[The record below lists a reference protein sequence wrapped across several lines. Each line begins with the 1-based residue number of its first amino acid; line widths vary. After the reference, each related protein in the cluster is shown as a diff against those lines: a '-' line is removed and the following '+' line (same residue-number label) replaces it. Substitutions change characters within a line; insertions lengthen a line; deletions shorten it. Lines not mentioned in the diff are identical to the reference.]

1 MDSMGE
7 VVYQLLN
14 CTVVYTVSSAWIR
27 SLPLTLRALRQHVSL
42 LLWAGGDTIRLAF
55 NILHHPHGA

>member
-55 NILHHPHGA
+55 NTLHHPHGA